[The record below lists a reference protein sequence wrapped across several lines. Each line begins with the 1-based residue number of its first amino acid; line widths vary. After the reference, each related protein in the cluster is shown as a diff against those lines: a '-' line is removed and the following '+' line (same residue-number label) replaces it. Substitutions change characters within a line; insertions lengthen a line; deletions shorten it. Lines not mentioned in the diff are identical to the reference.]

1 MTKRKGA
8 PQNLIP
14 PRTSEEAKARGK
26 NGGIASGIARREK
39 KTLRETLELILEM
52 DADASLELPPGLSNK
67 AAIVIGQIKAAAQ
80 GNPSAFREIGTL
92 LGERIEKQEVS
103 STEELGRMLGD
114 ARKRQS

>member
-1 MTKRKGA
+1 M
-8 PQNLIP
+8 
-14 PRTSEEAKARGK
+14 
-26 NGGIASGIARREK
+26 GGIASGIARREK
-39 KTLRETLELILEM
+39 RTLRETLELILEM

-92 LGERIEKQEVS
+92 LGERVEKQEL
-103 STEELGRMLGD
+103 STAEELNKALAD